1 MTGAGAIT
9 LLDQDRGTDVESAMR
24 EANGSMLHENVVLVD
39 MERVIRGGLQS
50 DVTPAGSTNPQTM
63 KSSLAGK
70 CPTAM
75 PADG

>member
-1 MTGAGAIT
+1 MAGAGTIA

-24 EANGSMLHENVVLVD
+24 AASGSMIHENVVLID

-63 KSSLAGK
+63 RSSPAGK
-70 CPTAM
+70 SPTMM
-75 PADG
+75 PADE